1 LRKREGKYVKKLS
14 CEFNRPLR
22 GYNKMAKES
31 ASKKEK
37 SKKAKEPEK
46 VKPEDLPMTKHG
58 GWPDVDFKKTMGCG
72 G

>member
-1 LRKREGKYVKKLS
+1 
-14 CEFNRPLR
+14 
-22 GYNKMAKES
+22 MAKES